1 LLIELQGFR
10 SEAAHVPI
18 VALFRLSTSH
28 PPQPGHRLLGNL
40 HEPGRRPHPTTFTQM
55 ANDIV
60 GFGLRELCIKQGGAA
75 ALGAFLPTG
84 ATAQQAHTVIAI
96 DLPDDQV
103 ACPGTLKQVACRIDT
118 R

>member
-1 LLIELQGFR
+1 
-10 SEAAHVPI
+10 
-18 VALFRLSTSH
+18 
-28 PPQPGHRLLGNL
+28 
-40 HEPGRRPHPTTFTQM
+40 M

-60 GFGLRELCIKQGGAA
+60 GFGLRELRIQQGGAA
-75 ALGAFLPTG
+75 SLGEFLPTG

-103 ACPGTLKQVACRIDT
+103 ACIGTLTQVAFRIDA